1 MCFRLATYA
10 LTFALAFVCAAAPT
24 DTSAGRAAN
33 QPAQAQD
40 SEFSHGVLWK
50 IEAKGAPP
58 SYLFGTIHTDDDR
71 VLVLPAAVQNAF
83 DGAADF
89 AAEVVGDEAAV
100 RKFVSA
106 MVTREPHLP
115 QLLGDADYA
124 LVDHLLA
131 EHNIPTEARPRFK
144 PWAAMITLLQPS
156 GATGLVLDRVLL
168 HEAQQRGKRVHALEV
183 VEEQIAAL
191 DGMAEASQVRLL
203 QEIVTHYPD
212 IEDTIGAL
220 IEAYLA
226 RDLEALWQLNAKTM
240 GEDAA
245 VKADN
250 ELFLQRV
257 LFARNQRFA
266 ERLAPL
272 LRNGNAFAAFGALH
286 LYGERGVLSLLQ
298 QRGFK
303 VQRVY

>member
-1 MCFRLATYA
+1 MCSRRPTCA
-10 LTFALAFVCAAAPT
+10 LIVALVFNSAAASS
-24 DTSAGRAAN
+24 DASALHAAN
-33 QPAQAQD
+33 QPAWAEE

-50 IEAKGAPP
+50 VEAKGMPP
-58 SYLFGTIHTDDDR
+58 SYLFGTIHSDDDR
-71 VLVLPAAVQNAF
+71 VLVLPPAVETAF
-83 DGAADF
+83 DEAASF

-100 RKFVSA
+100 RKFLTA
-106 MVTREPHLP
+106 MVTREPRLP
-115 QLLGDADYA
+115 QLLGAADYA
-124 LVDHLLA
+124 QADHLLA
-131 EHNIPTEARPRFK
+131 EHDVPAQARPRFK
-144 PWAAMITLLQPS
+144 PWAALITLLQPR
-156 GATGLVLDRVLL
+156 GATGLVLDRALL
-168 HEAQQRGKRVHALEV
+168 HDAQRRGKRIHALES

-203 QEIVTHYPD
+203 HVVVTRYAD
-212 IEDTIGAL
+212 IQDATRRL

-226 RDLEALWQLNAKTM
+226 RDLATLWRLNADTM
-240 GEDAA
+240 ADAVA
-245 VKADN
+245 EKADN

-298 QRGFK
+298 QRGYK
-303 VQRVY
+303 VLRVY